1 MENTPATISFII
13 ETSKP
18 NKEGKFPIKLN
29 IYWLNRTKRYGIAE
43 YVTKTEWKKLNKS
56 NLKNPEL
63 KALKNKMNRILD
75 KAERIISKMEVFSIV
90 TFEEEYFSNK
100 PKIKGGNNDLV
111 SLFSAYIQ
119 ELKENEQLGTAISY
133 QTTINSIQKFKKK
146 MMIHDVTPRFLQA
159 YENYMLKQGKSV
171 TTVGINMRQ
180 LRAIVNRAIRDNILS
195 REKYP
200 FDHYKIPTG
209 RNKKKALSIE
219 GLTKLLEYQTV
230 DEKKR
235 KALDFWLFSYLCNG
249 MNFSDIAYLKKTD
262 LEENYLS
269 FIRQKTKRT
278 KKKDIRPIRD
288 GLNPRAKSIIKKYRS
303 ENVNSPFL
311 FSILEPNLTQ
321 RQEKYKIQTF
331 IVGVNN
337 LMKVIGEELDIKQPV
352 TTYAARHS
360 FSTTLKRKGVP
371 TSYIMEALGH
381 SSMQITEHYLDS
393 FTDDVKLT
401 YANLLTDL

>member
-278 KKKDIRPIRD
+278 KKKDIRPIRV

>member
-133 QTTINSIQKFKKK
+133 QSTINSIQKFKKK

-278 KKKDIRPIRD
+278 KKKDIRPIRV